1 MELTY
6 KSKKSAWS
14 AFSIWTVLF
23 FGIIIPVIF
32 ILVPTLLYTILL
44 EPYNTGTISEDLV
57 GIAETVKG
65 IVGSIKEMLV
75 GLGLVTVEVK
85 TFGIMA
91 GCIIGGTSFLLTVII
106 TWVKIHRA
114 KQTTYEFY
122 DRTLVIKEG
131 GIFTK
136 GEENRRIFLMP
147 GMSVSMKR
155 TLKGKLFGYGDVV
168 LSMGLGVAGEVVMEN
183 VKKPKKAKAI
193 LSKYTAEASSMPM
206 IDGMG
211 CMPWMMMGYPFFY

>member
-23 FGIIIPVIF
+23 FGIIIPAIF
-32 ILVPTLLYTILL
+32 ILVPYILWNFILL
-44 EPYNTGTISEDLV
+44 PYDNGELPDMESTVETIR
-57 GIAETVKG
+57 G
-65 IVGSIKEMLV
+65 IVTTIKEPFLNM
-75 GLGLVTVEVK
+75 GLMKFELRTLGPIIGGV
-85 TFGIMA
+85 
-91 GCIIGGTSFLLTVII
+91 IGGTSFLLTVII

-147 GMSVSMKR
+147 GMSVSIKR